1 MIEYALAQLSDQVV
15 ILNEKIKKL
24 LENNKSG

>member
-1 MIEYALAQLSDQVV
+1 MIEYALAHLSDQVV

-24 LENNKSG
+24 ENNKSG